1 MVNQEELSLRQK
13 SSKKLMRIM
22 GILDYTFNKAKDAA
36 RVVRRLEYSYSMRVN
51 ILLSKP
57 IFQKK

>member
-1 MVNQEELSLRQK
+1 MA
-13 SSKKLMRIM
+13 
-22 GILDYTFNKAKDAA
+22 FNKAKDAA

-57 IFQKK
+57 IFQKMRKLYKIGIEV